1 MELNNKTLLVTG
13 GTGFIGSHT
22 IVEILNQSLGFD
34 KIVIIDNLCNSNTV
48 VLQRIEQ
55 ITGKTLGKEFFF
67 ESVDIRQRKELNDV
81 FVKYAPI
88 HSVIHFAGLKAV
100 GESVSKPLTYY
111 DNNVGG
117 TMVLLELMHAHKTYN
132 IVFSSSATVYG
143 DNALAKEGDPIFPT
157 NPYGQTKAMVEV
169 ILKDYAHSNKDFS
182 AICLRYFNPVG
193 AHTSG
198 LIGEDPQG
206 TPNNLMPYI

>member
-1 MELNNKTLLVTG
+1 MVEQLTNKTLLITG

-22 IVEILNQSLGFD
+22 IVEILDQQLGFD
-34 KIVIIDNLCNSNTV
+34 RIVIIDNLSNSNTV
-48 VLQRIEQ
+48 VLERIEQ
-55 ITGKTLGKEFFF
+55 ITGKTLGKQFFF

-117 TMVLLELMHAHKTYN
+117 TMVLLELMHAHKTNN

-143 DNALAKEGDPIFPT
+143 DNPLAKEGDPIFPT
-157 NPYGQTKAMVEV
+157 NPYG
-169 ILKDYAHSNKDFS
+169 
-182 AICLRYFNPVG
+182 
-193 AHTSG
+193 
-198 LIGEDPQG
+198 
-206 TPNNLMPYI
+206 

>member
-22 IVEILNQSLGFD
+22 IVEVLNQHLGFN

-100 GESVSKPLTYY
+100 GESVSKPLIYY

-117 TMVLLELMHAHKTYN
+117 TMVLMELMNAHKTNN

-143 DNALAKEGDPIFPT
+143 DNPRAKEGDPIFPT

-193 AHTSG
+193 AHISG
-198 LIGEDPQG
+198 LIGEDP
-206 TPNNLMPYI
+206 